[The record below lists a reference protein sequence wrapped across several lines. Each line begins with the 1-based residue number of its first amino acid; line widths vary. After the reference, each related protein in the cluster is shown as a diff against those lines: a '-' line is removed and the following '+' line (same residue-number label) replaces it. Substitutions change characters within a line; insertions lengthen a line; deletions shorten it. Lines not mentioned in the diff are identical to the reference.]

1 MRYEVM
7 LRANAV
13 FAIEV
18 EADDEDRAASLAE
31 AELANAMSKG
41 IGESRHRQQVGILRV
56 HERQEDWRV
65 AMQKV

>member
-41 IGESRHRQQVGILRV
+41 NPVASGNHDIASRWGFFESVSVKKIGG
-56 HERQEDWRV
+56 
-65 AMQKV
+65 